1 MQKWMMDAI
10 AFRLRATFYAGAS
23 SAEMIVAQ
31 TAEAKIGV
39 LDDLRS
45 FLHRDFVEFS
55 AVYNMMLMRAVASRA
70 SCRFVVGIRFIMSN
84 GVVEYVWS
92 VQHTTL
98 LVRWFRG
105 SLLRSFDRTGLDGS
119 FSHGDSV
126 EPLIQI
132 FNGCEC
138 RLHRPTLFTPSTFQ
152 CR

>member
-70 SCRFVVGIRFIMSN
+70 SCRFVVGIRW
-84 GVVEYVWS
+84 WS